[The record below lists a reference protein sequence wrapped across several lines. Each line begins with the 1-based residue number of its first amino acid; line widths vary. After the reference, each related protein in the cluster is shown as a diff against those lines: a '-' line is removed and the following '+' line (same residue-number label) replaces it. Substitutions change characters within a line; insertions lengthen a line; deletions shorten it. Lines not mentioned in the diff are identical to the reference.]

1 MSEIKFTGNI
11 RSAKITKSG
20 GVQIR
25 YTNHTTV
32 DGEVANRIYQIT
44 DERAPQKQLT
54 TALRKLLVHGVLL
67 GGFVPK
73 TSDIDAKYVKTG
85 KIVDDPIFKD
95 FAINGFTIKGDDEG
109 ESVTLH
115 LLKKMHDDFTG
126 KVELPSVNLYNE
138 QEYKYSG
145 NLSDDLQSVLNELY
159 VYIQTGDEHLNQL
172 SIDFNHPVEKQEEA
186 F

>member
-1 MSEIKFTGNI
+1 MTEIKFTGNI

-20 GVQIR
+20 GVQIV
-25 YTNHTTV
+25 YTNYTTV
-32 DGEVANRIYQIT
+32 DDNVANRSYRIT

-73 TSDIDAKYVKTG
+73 ELQIDAKYVKTG

-95 FAINGFTIKGDDEG
+95 FAINGFTIKGDEDG

-115 LLKKMHDDFTG
+115 MIKKMHEEFTG

-138 QEYKYSG
+138 LEYKYSG

-172 SIDFNHPVEKQEEA
+172 SIDFNHPVEQESDL
-186 F
+186 